1 MFHRRLTEE
10 TFRTIVRP
18 HLGKL
23 HRIAVRWTGD
33 PGAAED
39 LVQELVTRL
48 WQKPGRLGEAR
59 SQEAWLVRALYHLY
73 VDMVRRDSRRPENGA
88 LELNEEVLEGEAA
101 VRASAEGA
109 WRTQRVLRSIAA
121 LPLPQRTVVVLHDME
136 GYSLDETARLVG
148 VRTGTVKSRLGRA
161 HKHLRDVLSGNVSAS
176 GCVLEG
182 EVSNDA
188 MSTV

>member
-10 TFRTIVRP
+10 TFRSIISP

-33 PGAAED
+33 AGAGED

-48 WQKPGRLGEAR
+48 WQKPGRLAEAR
-59 SQEAWLVRALYHLY
+59 SHEAWLVRALYHLH
-73 VDMVRRDSRRPENGA
+73 VDMVRRDRRRPENGA
-88 LELNEEVLEGEAA
+88 LELNEEVLAGQAA
-101 VRASAEGA
+101 VRATGERA
-109 WRTQRVLRSIAA
+109 WRAQRVLRSIAA

-161 HKHLRDVLSGNVSAS
+161 HKRLRDVLAGNVPAS
-176 GCVLEG
+176 GCVLED